1 MIIPLPAFAA
11 QGNQTGA
18 PSSYV
23 SDTFV
28 SNYYTVSLLPGWTTP
43 SQPTT
48 AVITLWSFKGG
59 KDCVVGTLT
68 ANISVIGQGATVN
81 IPGNSGSLAATIVMT
96 GGSTPTFTGSLL
108 VDGQYGVANFPL

>member
-28 SNYYTVSLLPGWTTP
+28 SNYYTVSLLPGWSYP
-43 SQPTT
+43 SAPSSG
-48 AVITLWSFKGG
+48 VITFWSFKGG
-59 KDCVVGTLT
+59 KDCVVGVLTLPAT
-68 ANISVIGQGATVN
+68 VGQGATVN

-108 VDGQYGVANFPL
+108 VDGQYGIANFAL